1 MSINIGPPAVEEL
14 RPRITVIGVGGAGG
28 NAIAN
33 MIQAG
38 IEGVD
43 FVVANTDAQA
53 LNNSIAENRIQLG
66 PDITQG
72 LGAGSRPEVGRA
84 AAEETMAEIERALDG
99 VHMCFIAAG
108 MGGGTGTGAA
118 PVVAKL
124 AREKGVLTVGVVTK
138 PFLFEGTRRMRSAEA
153 GIEELQRH
161 VDTLIVIPNQNLFL
175 VAKAETTFKEAF
187 QLADEVLQQ
196 GVRSITDL
204 MVMPGL
210 INLDFAD
217 VRSVMAEMGK
227 AMMGTGEG
235 SGENRALEAA
245 EKAIANPLLD
255 GVSMQGAK
263 GVIISIIGGEDMKLL
278 EVDEAANH
286 IRELVDPN
294 ANIIWGSAFNPDLQG
309 KIRVSVVA
317 TGIEQS
323 AEQAE
328 EASRPFS
335 LGGSRGP
342 ARPPVA
348 APVSQPLFER
358 EAPAPA
364 PVASQPEPEPE
375 PAPVAQSE
383 PEPEPAPAPAK
394 FYDDDE
400 DDWGLDP
407 TGEEA
412 ASDEPLELEQEAGG
426 GNGDELLLD
435 ASRLAS
441 DDEPAGED
449 DGQPRRRRGLLA
461 RGDAIGDA
469 GGSGGDFA
477 AGGGAVEPAASGEPA
492 PRAPR
497 LGGGGG
503 ASGGGATL
511 FERMANLS
519 RGGRSAKDDDEDEDD
534 HDSGPSISIPRFL
547 GRQNNQ
553 QSSPF
558 RRGSGEP
565 PMILRNGLCLRLWND
580 REAGL
585 TVTMARPG
593 DQRVGRRITQLLAG
607 AALALAG
614 PALQAQT
621 AGVATVSQPVV
632 QAIPG
637 GQSGR
642 LNGALSRLARN
653 SQDVAALI
661 DAGQASLDLGDV
673 QAAIGF
679 YQRAGAIAPGNG
691 DVKAGLATAFLQ
703 AEDPL
708 NAIPLFDEAA
718 KSGALG
724 PQRQADRGLAYDL
737 VGDNVSAQQ
746 YYREALAAGPDDETT
761 RRLALSQAISG
772 DKRGMETT
780 LAPLLQK
787 QDKSSWR
794 TRAFALAIIGQ
805 TEEAEAIA
813 RSTLPADMAG
823 AIAAYLRFMP
833 RLTAAQ
839 QAAAA
844 NLGRFPRAADIGID
858 DPRFA
863 QYARP
868 RTVLATASRSLTPA
882 GPPLGAKP
890 RDDRQSR
897 RAREQA
903 AKTAAKSET
912 RPVQVAAAAPPEPRP
927 GREAVA
933 TPLSPATSAAPAMP
947 TPARPSSSP
956 VQVAA
961 AAPPVQPAAAKPASA
976 PSPAPGFGSLDDAGS
991 KNVSSFDLRQ
1001 VQTPPAQPPA
1011 TVQASQ
1017 PAETQAA
1024 PPCAGKRC
1032 GCDTA
1037 TASSASEGSCA
1048 CPDETRSQR
1057 HAATCAASA
1066 PA

>member
-84 AAEETMAEIERALDG
+84 AAEETLAEIERALEG

-138 PFLFEGTRRMRSAEA
+138 PFLFEGTRRMRSADS
-153 GIEELQRH
+153 GIEELQKH

-245 EKAIANPLLD
+245 ERAIANPLLD

-328 EASRPFS
+328 EAGRPFN
-335 LGGSRGP
+335 LGASRGP
-342 ARPPVA
+342 ARPPMA
-348 APVSQPLFER
+348 APAAPALFER

-364 PVASQPEPEPE
+364 PVAAEPEPEPE

-383 PEPEPAPAPAK
+383 PEQARAPAK
-394 FYDDDE
+394 FYSDDNEDDDWSLE
-400 DDWGLDP
+400 PATDEAAADEPFELDQ
-407 TGEEA
+407 EA
-412 ASDEPLELEQEAGG
+412 AS
-426 GNGDELLLD
+426 GNGDDELLLGDSSLADEAGPDDQDD
-435 ASRLAS
+435 A
-441 DDEPAGED
+441 
-449 DGQPRRRRGLLA
+449 QPRRRRGLLA
-461 RGDAIGDA
+461 RGDDA
-469 GGSGGDFA
+469 GDGAGSGAGSG
-477 AGGGAVEPAASGEPA
+477 AGGDEPQAEASPP

-503 ASGGGATL
+503 SSGGGATL

-519 RGGRSAKDDDEDEDD
+519 RGGRTSGSEDEDD
-534 HDSGPSISIPRFL
+534 DDEGSGPSISIPRFL

-553 QSSPF
+553 
-558 RRGSGEP
+558 
-565 PMILRNGLCLRLWND
+565 
-580 REAGL
+580 
-585 TVTMARPG
+585 
-593 DQRVGRRITQLLAG
+593 
-607 AALALAG
+607 
-614 PALQAQT
+614 
-621 AGVATVSQPVV
+621 
-632 QAIPG
+632 
-637 GQSGR
+637 
-642 LNGALSRLARN
+642 
-653 SQDVAALI
+653 
-661 DAGQASLDLGDV
+661 
-673 QAAIGF
+673 
-679 YQRAGAIAPGNG
+679 
-691 DVKAGLATAFLQ
+691 
-703 AEDPL
+703 
-708 NAIPLFDEAA
+708 
-718 KSGALG
+718 
-724 PQRQADRGLAYDL
+724 
-737 VGDNVSAQQ
+737 
-746 YYREALAAGPDDETT
+746 
-761 RRLALSQAISG
+761 
-772 DKRGMETT
+772 
-780 LAPLLQK
+780 
-787 QDKSSWR
+787 
-794 TRAFALAIIGQ
+794 
-805 TEEAEAIA
+805 
-813 RSTLPADMAG
+813 
-823 AIAAYLRFMP
+823 
-833 RLTAAQ
+833 
-839 QAAAA
+839 
-844 NLGRFPRAADIGID
+844 
-858 DPRFA
+858 
-863 QYARP
+863 
-868 RTVLATASRSLTPA
+868 
-882 GPPLGAKP
+882 
-890 RDDRQSR
+890 
-897 RAREQA
+897 
-903 AKTAAKSET
+903 
-912 RPVQVAAAAPPEPRP
+912 
-927 GREAVA
+927 
-933 TPLSPATSAAPAMP
+933 
-947 TPARPSSSP
+947 
-956 VQVAA
+956 
-961 AAPPVQPAAAKPASA
+961 
-976 PSPAPGFGSLDDAGS
+976 
-991 KNVSSFDLRQ
+991 
-1001 VQTPPAQPPA
+1001 
-1011 TVQASQ
+1011 
-1017 PAETQAA
+1017 
-1024 PPCAGKRC
+1024 
-1032 GCDTA
+1032 
-1037 TASSASEGSCA
+1037 
-1048 CPDETRSQR
+1048 
-1057 HAATCAASA
+1057 
-1066 PA
+1066 